1 MKRLNKQKGVTAIE
15 FVLGALVLFFATFAI
30 FESSY
35 QIYVVN
41 MTEYSL
47 RETIRNTKIYEGK
60 GINEQYETKFKS
72 LIEDDDNLWSFLI
85 DSSRFSITGQYF
97 KTYDDFVANRGHS
110 DQGLNFN
117 FNYNLAEIT
126 VTYRYTPVIKLAGA
140 ADRDISSTMV
150 LNLEHEG
157 WKDDAP

>member
-1 MKRLNKQKGVTAIE
+1 MKLLNRQKGVTAIE

-60 GINEQYETKFKS
+60 GVNEQYETKFKS

-97 KTYDDFVANRGHS
+97 KTYDDFVANRGQS
-110 DQGLNFN
+110 DQSLN

>member
-1 MKRLNKQKGVTAIE
+1 MKLLSKQKGVTAIE
-15 FVLGALVLFFATFAI
+15 FVMGALVLFFATFAI

-60 GINEQYETKFKS
+60 GINQQYEDKFKS
-72 LIEDDDNLWSFLI
+72 LIEADGNLWHFLI
-85 DSSRFSITGQYF
+85 DSSRFSIKGRYY
-97 KTYDDFVANRGHS
+97 KTYDDFIANRGYS
-110 DQGLNFN
+110 DEGLN

-126 VTYRYTPVIKLAGA
+126 VTYRYSPIIKLVGA

>member
-1 MKRLNKQKGVTAIE
+1 MKRLYNQKGTTAIE

-60 GINEQYETKFKS
+60 GINEQYEKKFRL
-72 LIEDDDNLWSFLI
+72 LIENEDNLWSFLI
-85 DSSRFSITGQYF
+85 DSSRFSIAGQYF
-97 KTYDDFVANRGHS
+97 KTYDDFIVNKGHS
-110 DQGLNFN
+110 DQMLN

-126 VTYRYTPVIKLAGA
+126 VTYRYTPVIKLIGA
-140 ADRDISSTMV
+140 ADRNISRTMV

>member
-1 MKRLNKQKGVTAIE
+1 MNHLYKQKGVTTVE
-15 FVLGALVLFFATFAI
+15 FALGAIVLIFATFAI

-60 GINEQYETKFKS
+60 GINQQYEAKFKT
-72 LIEDDDNLWSFLI
+72 LIEDDKNLWHFLI
-85 DSSRFSITGQYF
+85 DSSRFSIDGKYI
-97 KTYDDFVANRGHS
+97 KTYDDFIANRGHS
-110 DQGLNFN
+110 SQGLNFN
-117 FNYNLAEIT
+117 YDLAEIT
-126 VTYRYTPVIKLAGA
+126 VTYHYSPMLKLWGTS
-140 ADRDISSTMV
+140 DSTISRTMV

>member
-1 MKRLNKQKGVTAIE
+1 MRSLCKQKGVTAIE
-15 FVLGALVLFFATFAI
+15 FALGALVLFFATFAI

-60 GINEQYETKFKS
+60 GINQQYEDKFRS
-72 LIEDDDNLWSFLI
+72 LIEADNNLWHFLI
-85 DSSRFSITGQYF
+85 DSARFSIKGRYY
-97 KTYDDFVANRGHS
+97 KTYDDFIANRGHS
-110 DQGLNFN
+110 EQGLNFN
-117 FNYNLAEIT
+117 YDLAEIT
-126 VTYRYTPVIKLAGA
+126 VTYHYSPMIKLTGA
-140 ADRDISSTMV
+140 ADKDIARTMV

-157 WKDDAP
+157 WKDDTP

>member
-1 MKRLNKQKGVTAIE
+1 MNAFSKQKGVTAIE
-15 FVLGALVLFFATFAI
+15 FVMGALVLFFATFAI

-60 GINEQYETKFKS
+60 GINQQYEDKFKA
-72 LIEDDDNLWSFLI
+72 LIEGGNDLWHFLI
-85 DSSRFSITGQYF
+85 NSSRFSINGRYY
-97 KTYDDFVANRGHS
+97 KTYDDFISNRGYS
-110 DQGLNFN
+110 DEGLNFN
-117 FNYNLAEIT
+117 YDLAEIT
-126 VTYRYTPVIKLAGA
+126 VTYRYSPMIKLTGVG
-140 ADRDISSTMV
+140 DKDISCTMV

-157 WKDDAP
+157 WKDEAP

>member
-1 MKRLNKQKGVTAIE
+1 MMNAFSKQKGVTAIE
-15 FVLGALVLFFATFAI
+15 FVMGALVLFFATFAI

-60 GINEQYETKFKS
+60 GINQQYEDKFKT
-72 LIEDDDNLWSFLI
+72 LIEADNDLWHFLI
-85 DSSRFSITGQYF
+85 DSSRFSIKGRYY
-97 KTYDDFVANRGHS
+97 KTYDDFISNRGYS
-110 DQGLNFN
+110 DEGLNFN
-117 FNYNLAEIT
+117 YDLAEIT
-126 VTYRYTPVIKLAGA
+126 VTYRYSPMIKLTGVG
-140 ADRDISSTMV
+140 DKDISCTMI

-157 WKDDAP
+157 WKDEAP

>member
-60 GINEQYETKFKS
+60 GINEQYENKFRS

-85 DSSRFSITGQYF
+85 DSSRFSIAGQYF
-97 KTYDDFVANRGHS
+97 KNYDDFIANRGHS
-110 DQGLNFN
+110 DQGLS
-117 FNYNLAEIT
+117 FNYDLAEMT
-126 VTYRYTPVIKLAGA
+126 VTYRYTPVIKLTGA
-140 ADRDISSTMV
+140 ADRDISRTMV

>member
-1 MKRLNKQKGVTAIE
+1 MVRLSRQTGVTAIE
-15 FVLGALVLFFATFAI
+15 FVFGALVLFFATFAI

-60 GINEQYETKFKS
+60 GGNEQYEKKFKD
-72 LIEDDDNLWSFLI
+72 LIEDGDNLWSFLI
-85 DSSRFSITGQYF
+85 DTSRFSIEGQYF

-110 DQGLNFN
+110 KQDLNFN
-117 FNYNLAEIT
+117 YDLAEIT
-126 VTYRYTPVIKLAGA
+126 VTYRYTPIIKLAGA
-140 ADRDISSTMV
+140 ADRDISRTMV

-157 WKDDAP
+157 WKDDEL

>member
-1 MKRLNKQKGVTAIE
+1 MKRLNRQKGVTAIE

-85 DSSRFSITGQYF
+85 DSSRFSIVGQYF
-97 KTYDDFVANRGHS
+97 KTYDDFVENRGHS

-117 FNYNLAEIT
+117 YDLAEIT

>member
-1 MKRLNKQKGVTAIE
+1 MKRLNRQKGVTAIE

-85 DSSRFSITGQYF
+85 DSSRFSISGQYF
-97 KTYDDFVANRGHS
+97 KTYDDFIANWGHS

-117 FNYNLAEIT
+117 YDLAEIT

-157 WKDDAP
+157 WDNDAP

>member
-1 MKRLNKQKGVTAIE
+1 MARLNRQKGVTAIE
-15 FVLGALVLFFATFAI
+15 FVFGALVLFFATFAI

-60 GINEQYETKFKS
+60 GVNEQYENKFKD

-85 DSSRFSITGQYF
+85 DASRFSIEGQYF
-97 KTYDDFVANRGHS
+97 KTYDDFVENRGHS
-110 DQGLNFN
+110 NQDLNFN
-117 FNYNLAEIT
+117 YDLAEIT
-126 VTYRYTPVIKLAGA
+126 VTYRYTPIIKLAGA
-140 ADRDISSTMV
+140 ADRDISRTMV

-157 WKDDAP
+157 WKDDEL

>member
-1 MKRLNKQKGVTAIE
+1 MKRLYNQKGVTAIE
-15 FVLGALVLFFATFAI
+15 FVSGALILFFTTFVI
-30 FESSY
+30 FESTY

-60 GINEQYETKFKS
+60 GVNEQYESKFKE
-72 LIEDDDNLWSFLI
+72 LIEHNDNLWSFLI
-85 DSSRFSITGQYF
+85 EGSRFSIAGKYF
-97 KTYDDFVANRGHS
+97 KNYNDFIANEGHS

-117 FNYNLAEIT
+117 YDLAEIT
-126 VTYRYTPVIKLAGA
+126 VTYRYTPMIKLTGT
-140 ADRDISSTMV
+140 ADRNISRTMV